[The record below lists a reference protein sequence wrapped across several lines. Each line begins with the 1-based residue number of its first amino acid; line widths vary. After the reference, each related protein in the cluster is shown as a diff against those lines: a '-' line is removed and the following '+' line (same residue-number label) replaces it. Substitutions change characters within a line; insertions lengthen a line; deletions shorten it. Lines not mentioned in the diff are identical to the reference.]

1 MLHLERRV
9 LEISFLFSGIYATE
23 LLQCDTYMRLNI
35 MVFIY
40 TYTVLRNV
48 KNSKHGI
55 SVECPKI
62 LNNQFQTVMNGA
74 YDVSKSFIFYSILR
88 KINEN
93 F

>member
-9 LEISFLFSGIYATE
+9 LEISFLFSGIYLTE
-23 LLQCDTYMRLNI
+23 LLQCDTYMPLNI
-35 MVFIY
+35 MVYIFMY
-40 TYTVLRNV
+40 PNWNRSV

-74 YDVSKSFIFYSILR
+74 YDVS
-88 KINEN
+88 
-93 F
+93 

>member
-1 MLHLERRV
+1 MWYINAFKYYGV
-9 LEISFLFSGIYATE
+9 YI
-23 LLQCDTYMRLNI
+23 
-35 MVFIY
+35 
-40 TYTVLRNV
+40 YTVLRNV

-93 F
+93 FWDIGKLISSSY

>member
-23 LLQCDTYMRLNI
+23 LLQCDTYIHLHI
-35 MVFIY
+35 MVFI
-40 TYTVLRNV
+40 YTVLRNV

>member
-1 MLHLERRV
+1 MYPNWNR
-9 LEISFLFSGIYATE
+9 S
-23 LLQCDTYMRLNI
+23 
-35 MVFIY
+35 
-40 TYTVLRNV
+40 V